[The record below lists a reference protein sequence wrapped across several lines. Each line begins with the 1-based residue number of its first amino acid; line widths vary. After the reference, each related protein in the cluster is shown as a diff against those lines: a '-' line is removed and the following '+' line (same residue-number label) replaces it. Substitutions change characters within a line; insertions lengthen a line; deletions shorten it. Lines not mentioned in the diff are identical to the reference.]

1 MTETI
6 FYKFINIWYYITLY
20 IYTIKKKK
28 KKKIKKKKN
37 NKKKKY

>member
-1 MTETI
+1 MTETTEQEQPD

-28 KKKIKKKKN
+28 KKKKK
-37 NKKKKY
+37 